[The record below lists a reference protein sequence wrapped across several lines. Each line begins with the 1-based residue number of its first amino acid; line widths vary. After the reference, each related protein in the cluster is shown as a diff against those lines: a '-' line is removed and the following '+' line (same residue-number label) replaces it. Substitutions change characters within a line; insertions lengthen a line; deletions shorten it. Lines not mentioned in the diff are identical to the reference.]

1 MATRRKTAG
10 KQRLYKMRGCN
21 RKGCKRTMRKYR
33 GGSNMTMNLA
43 YPSNNVPTVP
53 NPHLAYLGGKSSAY
67 PNPGPAPGGFN
78 FLNPQGTQRGGSCSC
93 SLVGGQRMKGGSC
106 PMCLAPLS
114 GGQRMKGGSGNN
126 GIPYPNGLVGSPWTP
141 ASSGW
146 PGVDGISGNNNY
158 LALNKYPVDPQTA
171 MVATGANPPF
181 SIGGRRKRRSKK
193 QKGGNLS
200 NLFSQDVINLGR
212 QLQFGVGSAY
222 NGVTGYAAPVN
233 PLPWKGQLPNTPS
246 LAGVKAMLV

>member
-1 MATRRKTAG
+1 
-10 KQRLYKMRGCN
+10 
-21 RKGCKRTMRKYR
+21 
-33 GGSNMTMNLA
+33 
-43 YPSNNVPTVP
+43 
-53 NPHLAYLGGKSSAY
+53 
-67 PNPGPAPGGFN
+67 
-78 FLNPQGTQRGGSCSC
+78 
-93 SLVGGQRMKGGSC
+93 
-106 PMCLAPLS
+106 
-114 GGQRMKGGSGNN
+114 
-126 GIPYPNGLVGSPWTP
+126 
-141 ASSGW
+141 
-146 PGVDGISGNNNY
+146 
-158 LALNKYPVDPQTA
+158 

>member
-78 FLNPQGTQRGGSCSC
+78 FLNPQSTQR
-93 SLVGGQRMKGGSC
+93 
-106 PMCLAPLS
+106 

-158 LALNKYPVDPQTA
+158 LELNKYQVDPQTA

-246 LAGVKAMLV
+246 LAGVKAMLI

>member
-78 FLNPQGTQRGGSCSC
+78 FLNPQGTQRGGK
-93 SLVGGQRMKGGSC
+93 RMKGG
-106 PMCLAPLS
+106 A
-114 GGQRMKGGSGNN
+114 GNN

-222 NGVTGYAAPVN
+222 NGVTGYAAPVT
-233 PLPWKGQLPNTPS
+233 PLPWKGQLPKTPS
-246 LAGVKAMLV
+246 LAGVKAMMV